1 MSKKICGGQ
10 IGGGAWSSGNQET
23 RVEDVISSNLTPNT
37 GWLIFS
43 NLL

>member
-10 IGGGAWSSGNQET
+10 IGGAWSSGNQET
-23 RVEDVISSNLTPNT
+23 RVEDVISSNVTPNT